1 MADPIIGIDLGTT
14 YSVVAALDDRGRP
27 VSIPNAQGELTTP
40 SVVLF
45 EEDGLVVGGE
55 AARRALAEPERVAE
69 CAKRDMGSPFYHR
82 PVAGRQVT
90 PGMVA
95 AVILKQLKADAERV
109 VGPIRRAVITV
120 PAYFDH
126 GRREATAEAGRLA
139 GLEVVDL
146 LNEPTAAALAFGFRE
161 QFLDAAGALATRRTA
176 RPGVLTALV
185 YDLGGGT
192 FDATV
197 MQVRDRQFKTLVT
210 DGDVRLGGRDWD
222 HRLVDLAA
230 AAFLADH
237 PRDDPRRHPETLQA
251 LFQAAEAAKRTLSDH
266 ERAVMEYVHCGIPAR
281 LEVDRATFEE
291 RTADLLERT
300 RATTQLVLNE
310 AGLEWPEVDALLLTG
325 GSTRMP
331 QVVRMLRDLS
341 GQEPDRSLS
350 PDEAVAHGAALY
362 HGILRAQGGESAPA
376 TATGGTRITNVNSH
390 SLGVVA
396 LAPSTGRL
404 CNSILIPRNTPLPHA
419 GSQRFRT
426 VKDGQARIKVRV
438 VEGEAVNPEDCI
450 QLGEFV
456 VEPLPAGLPKGTP
469 VRVTY
474 RYDPSGRIHVE
485 AELESHAGRA
495 KARARIVRG
504 GPRID
509 RAVEDWALR
518 LLDAHEALDED

>member
-1 MADPIIGIDLGTT
+1 MAAPPDPIIGIDLGTT
-14 YSVVAALDDRGRP
+14 FSVVAALDDRGRP
-27 VSIPNAQGELTTP
+27 VTIPNAHGELTTP

-45 EEDGLVVGGE
+45 EEDRLVVGKE
-55 AARRALAEPERVAE
+55 AARRALAEPGRVAE

-90 PGMVA
+90 PVMVS
-95 AVILKQLKADAERV
+95 AVILKQLKADAERA

-126 GRREATAEAGRLA
+126 ARREATAEAGRLA
-139 GLEVVDL
+139 GLEVIDI

-161 QFLDAAGALATRRTA
+161 RFLDASGALATRRTA

-222 HRLVDLAA
+222 QRIVDLAA
-230 AAFLADH
+230 AAFLASH
-237 PRDDPRRHPETLQA
+237 PRDDPRRVPETLQA
-251 LFQAAEAAKRTLSDH
+251 MFQGAEEAKRALS
-266 ERAVMEYVHCGIPAR
+266 ERETTRLEYTHCGLAAG
-281 LEVDRATFEE
+281 LELTRAAFEE
-291 RTADLLERT
+291 LTADLLERT
-300 RATTQLVLNE
+300 RATTQLVLGE
-310 AGLEWPEVDALLLTG
+310 AGLEWSEVDTLLLTG

-331 QVVRMLRDLS
+331 QVPRMLRALS
-341 GQEPDRSLS
+341 GKEPDRTLS

-362 HGILRAQGGESAPA
+362 HGILRAQRGEPAPSAGE
-376 TATGGTRITNVNSH
+376 TSITNVNSH

-396 LAPSTGRL
+396 LAPSTGLL
-404 CNSILIPRNTPLPHA
+404 CNSILIPRNTPLPHS
-419 GSQRFRT
+419 GRQRFRT

-438 VEGEAVNPEDCI
+438 VEGEAVNPDDCI

-456 VEPLPAGLPKGTP
+456 VEPLPPGLPKGTP

-474 RYDPSGRIHVE
+474 SYDPSGRIRVE
-485 AELESHAGRA
+485 AELEAFKA
-495 KARARIVRG
+495 KAQARIVRQ
-504 GPRID
+504 GPKLD
-509 RAVEDWALR
+509 HAVEDWALR
-518 LLDAHEALDED
+518 LLDAHEGLDDD